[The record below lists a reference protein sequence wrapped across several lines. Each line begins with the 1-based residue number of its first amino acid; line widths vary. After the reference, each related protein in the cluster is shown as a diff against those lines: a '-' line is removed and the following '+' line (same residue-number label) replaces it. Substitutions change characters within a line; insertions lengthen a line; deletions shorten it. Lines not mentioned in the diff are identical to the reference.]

1 MMRQVG
7 WAPRCLL
14 KPARNGWRSESDIG
28 FKCDAF
34 EKGVHP
40 YVEGGVRFPLGKP
53 ELRLCQN
60 AYGERD
66 LFDVT
71 TQSRPDGGQSSFF
84 GRPRDNLPHPNRP
97 TVSSLPRR
105 PRRLHPEQPNRARPD
120 HTSNSLPG
128 WYNLDRGNTS
138 PPNAP
143 RVDPNFRAFEILKSA
158 L

>member
-1 MMRQVG
+1 MRQVG

-71 TQSRPDGGQSSFF
+71 TQWPPVGGQSSFF
-84 GRPRDNLPHPNRP
+84 GPPHDIPPRPIRP
-97 TVSSLPRR
+97 TASSLQRR
-105 PRRLHPEQPNRARPD
+105 PKRLHPKQLNQARPA
-120 HTSNSLPG
+120 HTSNCEPVSCI
-128 WYNLDRGNTS
+128 LDHDSTS

-143 RVDPNFRAFEILKSA
+143 HADPNFRAFEILNKS